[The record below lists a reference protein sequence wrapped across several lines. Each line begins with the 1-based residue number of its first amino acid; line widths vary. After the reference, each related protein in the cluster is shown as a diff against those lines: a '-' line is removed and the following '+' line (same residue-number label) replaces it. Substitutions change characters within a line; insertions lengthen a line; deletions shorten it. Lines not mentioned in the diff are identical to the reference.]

1 MGLRAHAAA
10 LFTLFRLLRFKLGEP
25 MATQVTPTGASVR
38 LRLLGEPALEASAGA
53 QALVCPLERKAAGL
67 LALVAID
74 GPTPRAKVAAMLW
87 PDADAAAARNSLRQT
102 LHRLHRRAGREV
114 ADTACDVLRLAV
126 GIECD
131 IATAADALAGDAT
144 AAGGDLLG
152 CFDFDECE
160 AFAAWLQAAR
170 ERWRATRRDMLAQ
183 IASGLE
189 KDGHVA
195 LALHYAQRL
204 VADDPLLEHAHRRL
218 IRLHYLRG
226 DRSAALAAFA
236 ACRAVLRRELGA
248 SPAPET
254 AQLARLVEASGVLLP
269 PAAEPASVPVPVL
282 SPPRLVGRDTEWQRL
297 TVAGR
302 RRRVVVVS
310 GEPGVGK
317 SRLLSEFAA
326 RHDGFVLVSARP
338 GDASVPFMLLA
349 RLLRAVLERFAPAVP
364 TSVRMEL
371 APVLPE
377 FAGEP
382 EDGTVAP
389 PRLHQAAAAV
399 LATAPAM
406 AGCIVDDLH
415 LADEASLDAIV
426 ALAAASAALPLHWLV
441 AVCPT
446 EPPASIAACLD
457 RASLADVER
466 LALAP
471 LDAPAVRALLRS
483 LAVPGFDAEAWAEPL
498 ARHTGGN
505 PLFILETVRQLLSD
519 GPLGPSGR
527 HGVTLPVSLTVER
540 LIEQRLAQLTPEAL
554 RLARLAA
561 LAPGVFSPALAA
573 RVLRLHPL
581 DLAGAWREL
590 EAAQVLQQNAFVHGL
605 VFEATL
611 RSVPEAIAS
620 LMRRDIAAALADGAA
635 TA

>member
-1 MGLRAHAAA
+1 
-10 LFTLFRLLRFKLGEP
+10 
-25 MATQVTPTGASVR
+25 VR
-38 LRLLGEPALEASAGA
+38 LRLLGEPALETNAGA
-53 QALVCPLERKAAGL
+53 QPVAFPLERKAAGL

-87 PDADAAAARNSLRQT
+87 PDTDAAAARNNLRQT

-114 ADTACDVLRLAV
+114 ADTASDVLQLAADVECDV
-126 GIECD
+126 
-131 IATAADALAGDAT
+131 ATAADALASDAS

-152 CFDFDECE
+152 SFDFNECE

-189 KDGHVA
+189 KDGHIA

-226 DRSAALAAFA
+226 DRTAALAAFA

-254 AQLARLVEASGVLLP
+254 AQLARLVEASGVLP
-269 PAAEPASVPVPVL
+269 APAAEPAPVPVL

-297 TVAGR
+297 AVAGAR
-302 RRRVVVVS
+302 QRFVVVS

-326 RHDGFVLVSARP
+326 RHDGFVAVGARP
-338 GDASVPFMLLA
+338 GDANVPFMVLA

-364 TSVRMEL
+364 ASVRMDL
-371 APVLPE
+371 AAVLPE
-377 FAGEP
+377 LGGESEGP
-382 EDGTVAP
+382 VAP
-389 PRLHQAAAAV
+389 LRLHQAAAAV
-399 LATAPAM
+399 LEAAPGL

-415 LADEASLDAIV
+415 FADDASLDAIV
-426 ALAAASAALPLHWLV
+426 ALASASAALPLHWLV
-441 AVCPT
+441 AVRPS
-446 EPPASIAACLD
+446 ELPAAIGACLD
-457 RASLADVER
+457 RGDLTDVDR

-483 LAVPGFDAEAWAEPL
+483 LAVPGFDAQAWAEPL

-505 PLFILETVRQLLSD
+505 PLFILETVRQLLAD
-519 GPLGPSGR
+519 GPLGPAGL
-527 HGVTLPVSLTVER
+527 HGATLPASLTVER
-540 LIEQRLAQLTPEAL
+540 LIEQRLGQLTPEAL

-590 EAAQVLQQNAFVHGL
+590 EAAQVLRQNAFVHGL